1 MTQYDYY
8 TTIGYNALFG
18 LGVIGAT
25 AFALAAIYA
34 LFVLFPY
41 VRGR

>member
-18 LGVIGAT
+18 LSVIGAT
-25 AFALAAIYA
+25 VFALAVLYV
-34 LFVLFPY
+34 LYVLFPY
-41 VRGR
+41 VRDR